1 VVAGW
6 DLPSSGG
13 TGSAPSWSSN
23 HSRFTYAPGEE
34 MIQHAAGAKRYDHD
48 QCGHGSPLELVP
60 LSNITPRA
68 EEIDLHYAVGH
79 FHHVLAS

>member
-1 VVAGW
+1 
-6 DLPSSGG
+6 
-13 TGSAPSWSSN
+13 
-23 HSRFTYAPGEE
+23 